1 MKSCLYRRRNR
12 RHHTAEAQRAVGI
25 LLATLALC
33 TPIPAAAAALPCRQP
48 QLAAD
53 GQAVY
58 LACGADETIY
68 ISRSSDGGRSFA
80 PLTRVA
86 SVSSLSLG
94 MHRGRASSFLTT
106 RWSSLVYKSPSGTI
120 CQCCHPSLAIASD
133 GTILAMFRKRRGR
146 PSRFLSDACEE
157 RTLRQSGENR
167 HRHVAVRHL
176 SDGWGGIATTADGGI
191 HTVWRRDHTIF
202 SRSPVR
208 RR

>member
-1 MKSCLYRRRNR
+1 M
-12 RHHTAEAQRAVGI
+12 GI
-25 LLATLALC
+25 LLATLALY

-94 MHRGRASSFLTT
+94 MHRGPRIVVSDDALVVARLQISVRDDLPVLP
-106 RWSSLVYKSPSGTI
+106 SLVGD
-120 CQCCHPSLAIASD
+120 CLGRHHPGEVPQTSWTAIAIS
-133 GTILAMFRKRRGR
+133 I
-146 PSRFLSDACEE
+146 
-157 RTLRQSGENR
+157 
-167 HRHVAVRHL
+167 
-176 SDGWGGIATTADGGI
+176 
-191 HTVWRRDHTIF
+191 
-202 SRSPVR
+202 
-208 RR
+208 